1 MPRLSGPWHPSLRL
15 HLVGLLVLF
24 GAIAGGAAA
33 YQRHQSVSAAEN
45 RAEQALAFRATLGAH
60 EVNDAIALTSK
71 AMSDVAA
78 NPALRQLFGPT
89 ITPGCTLAYSG
100 AGPFVTG
107 HIDIVSDQGSV
118 RCSSRHLPTSAVY
131 AGAGW
136 LRRAGP
142 EPTVAG
148 PVLDAAT
155 GRRVLVVAAPIHG
168 LGVAV
173 TFLDLRGVDAGLSKR
188 LSGPIDSHVSLGPG
202 LSASTVTPNSDT
214 RVETAVPVASLGLSI
229 QAWTLR
235 SDAVAEARG
244 LSNWL
249 IAYLAGGMVVLLLAL
264 QLLYVKIARPLRRL
278 SIAVR
283 GATPGEVPAMLAAS
297 GPSEMVSLGQDFTA
311 LTFAVRDALVQT
323 GQAKAGELV
332 ATGER
337 DAHAAMLS
345 LIVRS
350 SHALIY
356 VKDLEGR
363 YLIVNP
369 ALEEAIGMTEAELLG
384 VTDTAVDPD
393 LAPVWQVHDVHA
405 NDAPHRFE
413 AAYEVGPATRHYDVV
428 KFPLLDADGAMYAVC
443 SVALDVTERRQAA
456 EATAEARDAALSAY
470 DAIAEARDAAVA
482 ATAAKSA
489 FLATM
494 SHEIRT
500 PMNAVIGMT
509 DLLEQTDLDT
519 QQQEFVETV
528 RSSGDAL
535 IAVINDILD
544 FSKIDSGELQLEVAP
559 FSLRDEVE
567 ACLGLVAGA
576 AHAKGL
582 VLLSDVDD
590 SCGPGVSGDVV
601 RLRQILT
608 NLLSNAVKFTPRG
621 HVLVEGG
628 CRLQDGGVLVTLT
641 VTDTGI
647 GIPKDAVRRLFKSFS
662 QVDASTTRVYGGT
675 GLGLAISQRL
685 AEAMNGGIEVRS
697 TPEVGTTFT
706 VTLSLKTVDDET
718 GPACASTPDPHLVQ
732 RSVLLV
738 DDHSTSRRILA
749 RQLTRMG
756 MTCMSAP
763 SREQALRLVD
773 QGLAYA
779 VAVVNLSD
787 REEDGVELGD
797 LLRARGGPSSGS
809 PIVLLTTLG
818 WRPPT
823 EDHPFAGF
831 VTKPVCNGQLA
842 NMLAVVLGGEPTRA
856 DTVVDV
862 DRVVG
867 APRVTASM
875 QVLLVEDNLV
885 NQRVGELMLRK
896 LGHRVDVVSDGRA
909 AVTAVAR
916 TRYDVVLMDIQMPLM
931 DGLEATR
938 HIRAE
943 IPAARQPFIVALTA
957 STLDGDKEACCAAG
971 MESYLSKP
979 VRASELR
986 EMLERTPAP

>member
-1 MPRLSGPWHPSLRL
+1 MPRIEGPWHPSLRL
-15 HLVGLLVLF
+15 HLVALLVLF
-24 GAIAGGAAA
+24 GVIAGGAAA
-33 YQRHQSVSAAEN
+33 YQRHQSISAAEE
-45 RAEQALAFRATLGAH
+45 RADQALTFRATLGAH
-60 EVNDAIALTSK
+60 EINDAIALTSK
-71 AMSDVAA
+71 AMGDVAG

-89 ITPGCTLAYSG
+89 ITPGCTLAFSG
-100 AGPFVTG
+100 AGPFATG

-118 RCSSRHLPTSAVY
+118 RCSSRHLPTSAIY
-131 AGAGW
+131 AGARW
-136 LRRAGP
+136 LHRAGP
-142 EPTVAG
+142 KPTVTG
-148 PVLDAAT
+148 PVLDPAT
-155 GRRVLVVAAPIHG
+155 GRRVLVVAAPIQG

-173 TFLDLRGVDAGLSKR
+173 TFLDLRGVTASLSKR
-188 LSGPIDSHVSLGPG
+188 LSGPIDSHVSLLPG
-202 LSASTVTPNSDT
+202 SRTSAVPKGDDT
-214 RVETAVPVASLGLSI
+214 RIEAAVPVTSLGLSL

-235 SDAVAEARG
+235 SDAVAEARR

-249 IAYLAGGMVVLLLAL
+249 IGYLVGGMVVLLLAL

-278 SIAVR
+278 SAAVR
-283 GATPGEVPAMLAAS
+283 GATPGEVPASLMVS
-297 GPSEMVSLGQDFTA
+297 GPSEMVSLGEDFTA
-311 LTFAVRDALVQT
+311 LTFAVRDALAEK
-323 GQAKAGELV
+323 GQAQAGELV

-384 VTDTAVDPD
+384 KTDTAIDPD
-393 LAPVWQVHDVHA
+393 LAKVWQVHDVQA
-405 NDAPHRFE
+405 NDSPHRFE
-413 AAYEVGPATRHYDVV
+413 AEYEVGHATRHYDVV
-428 KFPLLDADGAMYAVC
+428 KFPLVDAEGAMYAVC

-509 DLLEQTDLDT
+509 DLLAGTELDV

-544 FSKIDSGELQLEVAP
+544 FSKIDSGEMELEVAA
-559 FSLRDEVE
+559 FSLRDEAE
-567 ACLGLVAGA
+567 ACLELVASA
-576 AHAKGL
+576 ANDKDLLL
-582 VLLSDVDD
+582 VCDVDD
-590 SCGPGVSGDVV
+590 SCEPRVCGDVV
-601 RLRQILT
+601 RLRQILM
-608 NLLSNAVKFTPRG
+608 NLLSNAVKFTDGG
-621 HVLVEGG
+621 HVVVEGG
-628 CRLQDGGVLVTLT
+628 CRHVDEGVRVTLS

-647 GIPKDAVRRLFKSFS
+647 GIPAGGFDRLFASFS

-685 AEAMNGGIEVRS
+685 AEAMGGGIKVS
-697 TPEVGTTFT
+697 SVPGGGTTFT
-706 VTLSLKTVDDET
+706 VTLILQPEAE
-718 GPACASTPDPHLVQ
+718 GE
-732 RSVLLV
+732 RSCGAVPNSYLAERAVLLV
-738 DDHSTSRRILA
+738 DDNPTSLHILA
-749 RQLTRMG
+749 RQLRRLG
-756 MTCMSAP
+756 MACTTAASAH
-763 SREQALRLVD
+763 QALRLVD
-773 QGLAYA
+773 DGLTYA
-779 VAVVNLSD
+779 VAVLNLSTA
-787 REEDGVELGD
+787 EEDGPELGN
-797 LLRARGGPSSGS
+797 LLKARQGQPSAG
-809 PIVLLTTLG
+809 IILLTRLG
-818 WRPPT
+818 WRPPNG
-823 EDHPFAGF
+823 DHPFAGF
-831 VTKPVCNGQLA
+831 VTKPVRSSQLSE
-842 NMLAVVLGGEPTRA
+842 MLIASLGGDPPSLDA
-856 DTVVDV
+856 FPGHVVV
-862 DRVVG
+862 
-867 APRVTASM
+867 PLPASSM
-875 QVLLVEDNLV
+875 RVLLVEDNLV

-896 LGHRVDVVSDGRA
+896 LGHRVEVVSDGRA
-909 AVTAVAR
+909 AVAAVAR

-938 HIRAE
+938 HIRE
-943 IPAARQPFIVALTA
+943 EVPAARQPFIVALTA

-986 EMLERTPAP
+986 DMLERTAAT

>member
-1 MPRLSGPWHPSLRL
+1 MEFDGP
-15 HLVGLLVLF
+15 
-24 GAIAGGAAA
+24 
-33 YQRHQSVSAAEN
+33 
-45 RAEQALAFRATLGAH
+45 
-60 EVNDAIALTSK
+60 
-71 AMSDVAA
+71 
-78 NPALRQLFGPT
+78 
-89 ITPGCTLAYSG
+89 
-100 AGPFVTG
+100 
-107 HIDIVSDQGSV
+107 QG
-118 RCSSRHLPTSAVY
+118 
-131 AGAGW
+131 
-136 LRRAGP
+136 
-142 EPTVAG
+142 
-148 PVLDAAT
+148 
-155 GRRVLVVAAPIHG
+155 
-168 LGVAV
+168 
-173 TFLDLRGVDAGLSKR
+173 
-188 LSGPIDSHVSLGPG
+188 
-202 LSASTVTPNSDT
+202 
-214 RVETAVPVASLGLSI
+214 
-229 QAWTLR
+229 
-235 SDAVAEARG
+235 
-244 LSNWL
+244 
-249 IAYLAGGMVVLLLAL
+249 
-264 QLLYVKIARPLRRL
+264 
-278 SIAVR
+278 
-283 GATPGEVPAMLAAS
+283 
-297 GPSEMVSLGQDFTA
+297 
-311 LTFAVRDALVQT
+311 
-323 GQAKAGELV
+323 
-332 ATGER
+332 
-337 DAHAAMLS
+337 
-345 LIVRS
+345 
-350 SHALIY
+350 
-356 VKDLEGR
+356 
-363 YLIVNP
+363 
-369 ALEEAIGMTEAELLG
+369 
-384 VTDTAVDPD
+384 
-393 LAPVWQVHDVHA
+393 
-405 NDAPHRFE
+405 
-413 AAYEVGPATRHYDVV
+413 TRHYDVA
-428 KFPLLDADGAMYAVC
+428 KFPLLDASGSLHAVC
-443 SVALDVTERRQAA
+443 SVALDVTAQREAIA
-456 EATAEARDAALSAY
+456 ATAEARDAALSAY

-519 QQQEFVETV
+519 QQLEFVETV

-544 FSKIDSGELQLEVAP
+544 FSKIDSGELELEVAP

-567 ACLGLVAGA
+567 ACLGLVAGTA
-576 AHAKGL
+576 QAKGL
-582 VLLSDVDD
+582 VLLCDVDD
-590 SCGPGVSGDVV
+590 SCGSRVSGDVV

-608 NLLSNAVKFTPRG
+608 NLLSNAVKFTANG

-628 CRLQDGGVLVTLT
+628 CRLQDEGVLVTLT

-685 AEAMNGGIEVRS
+685 AEAMHGGIEVRS

-706 VTLSLKTVDDET
+706 VTLSLNAVGDEP
-718 GPACASTPDPHLVQ
+718 GPVCPSTPDPHLVQ

-763 SREQALRLVD
+763 SGEQALRLVD

-779 VAVVNLSD
+779 VAVVNLSA
-787 REEDGVELGD
+787 REGDGVELGD

-818 WRPPT
+818 RRPPT

-831 VTKPVCNGQLA
+831 VTKPVCNGQLT
-842 NMLAVVLGGEPTRA
+842 NMLAVVLGGEPANA
-856 DTVVDV
+856 DTAI

-875 QVLLVEDNLV
+875 HVLLVEDNLV

-909 AVTAVAR
+909 AVAAVAR
-916 TRYDVVLMDIQMPLM
+916 TQYDVVLMDIQMPLM

-938 HIRAE
+938 HIRDE
-943 IPAARQPFIVALTA
+943 VPAARQPFIVALTA

-986 EMLERTPAP
+986 AMLERTAVT

>member
-1 MPRLSGPWHPSLRL
+1 MSRVGGAWHPSLRL

-24 GAIAGGAAA
+24 GVIAGSAAA
-33 YQRHQSVSAAEN
+33 YQRHQSVSAAEE
-45 RAEQALAFRATLGAH
+45 RVGQGLVFRATLGAH
-60 EVNDAIALTSK
+60 EVNDALALTRK
-71 AMSDVAA
+71 AMADVAA

-89 ITPGCTLAYSG
+89 ITPGCTLAYGG

-107 HIDIVSDQGSV
+107 HIDIVSDRGSV
-118 RCSSRHLPTSAVY
+118 RCSSRRLPGSAVY
-131 AGAGW
+131 SGADW
-136 LRRAGP
+136 LGRARAK
-142 EPTVAG
+142 PTVSG
-148 PVLDAAT
+148 PVRDAAT
-155 GRRVLVVAAPIHG
+155 DRQVLVVTAPIHG

-173 TFLDLRGVDAGLSKR
+173 TFLDLRGVATAMSKR
-188 LSGPIDSHVSLGPG
+188 LSGPIDSHVSLVPG
-202 LSASTVTPNSDT
+202 IEGSPATRSSDS
-214 RVETAVPVASLGLSI
+214 RIEAAAPIASLGLSL
-229 QAWTLR
+229 QAWTSR

-249 IAYLAGGMVVLLLAL
+249 IVYLAGGFVVLLLAL
-264 QLLYVKIARPLRRL
+264 QLLCHTMTRPLRRL
-278 SIAVR
+278 SAAVR
-283 GATPGEVPAMLAAS
+283 GATPGEVPATLAVS
-297 GPSEMVSLGQDFTA
+297 GPAEIVSLGEDFTA
-311 LTFAVRDALVQT
+311 LTSAVRDALEQK
-323 GQAKAGELV
+323 GRAQASELV
-332 ATGER
+332 VTAER
-337 DAHAAMLS
+337 DANAAMLS
-345 LIVRS
+345 TIVES

-356 VKDLEGR
+356 VKDIEGR
-363 YLIVNP
+363 YLMVNP
-369 ALEEAIGMTEAELLG
+369 AFEEATHKTEAELVG
-384 VTDTAVDPD
+384 KTDAVIDPGLASKAQLHD
-393 LAPVWQVHDVHA
+393 LQAHDGLY
-405 NDAPHRFE
+405 RFE
-413 AAYEVGPATRHYDVV
+413 VEFDGPQGTRHYDLA
-428 KFPLLDADGAMYAVC
+428 KFPLLDASGSVHAVC
-443 SVALDVTERRQAA
+443 TVALDVTAQREAIA
-456 EATAEARDAALSAY
+456 ATAEARDAALSAY

-509 DLLEQTDLDT
+509 DLLEQTNLDT

-528 RSSGDAL
+528 RSSGDTL

-544 FSKIDSGELQLEVAP
+544 FSKIDSGELELEVAP

-567 ACLGLVAGA
+567 SCLGLVAGTA
-576 AHAKGL
+576 QAKGL
-582 VLLSDVDD
+582 VLLCDVDD
-590 SCGPGVSGDVV
+590 SCGSRVSGDVV
-601 RLRQILT
+601 RLRQIVT
-608 NLLSNAVKFTPRG
+608 NLLSNAVKFTAEG
-621 HVLVEGG
+621 YVLVEGA
-628 CRLQDGGVLVTLT
+628 CRRQDGGVLVTLT

-647 GIPKDAVRRLFKSFS
+647 GIAKDAVCRLFKSFS

-685 AEAMNGGIEVRS
+685 AEAMRGGIEVRS

-706 VTLSLKTVDDET
+706 VTLSLDAVDDQE
-718 GPACASTPDPHLVQ
+718 GPAYASTPDPQLMQ

-773 QGLAYA
+773 RGLAYA
-779 VAVVNLSD
+779 VAVVNLSA
-787 REEDGVELGD
+787 REGDGVELGD

-818 WRPPT
+818 SRPRT

-842 NMLAVVLGGEPTRA
+842 NMLAVALGGEPTRA
-856 DTVVDV
+856 DTVVG
-862 DRVVG
+862 RVVG

-875 QVLLVEDNLV
+875 HVLLVEDNLV

-909 AVTAVAR
+909 AVAAVAR

-938 HIRAE
+938 HIRE
-943 IPAARQPFIVALTA
+943 QVPAGRQPFIIALTA
-957 STLDGDKEACCAAG
+957 STLDGDKEACCEAG

-986 EMLERTPAP
+986 AMLERTPAT

>member
-1 MPRLSGPWHPSLRL
+1 MPRLSVPWHPSLRL

-24 GAIAGGAAA
+24 GVIAGGAAA
-33 YQRHQSVSAAEN
+33 YQRHQSVSAAEDH
-45 RAEQALAFRATLGAH
+45 AEQALAFRATLGAH

-100 AGPFVTG
+100 AGPFVHG
-107 HIDIVSDQGSV
+107 HIDIVSDQGIV
-118 RCSSRHLPTSAVY
+118 RCSSRHVPTSAVY
-131 AGAGW
+131 SGAGW

-142 EPTVAG
+142 ELTLAG

-173 TFLDLRGVDAGLSKR
+173 TFLDLRGVEAGLSKR
-188 LSGPIDSHVSLGPG
+188 LSGPIDSHVSLVPG
-202 LSASTVTPNSDT
+202 LSASTVTTDSDT
-214 RVETAVPVASLGLSI
+214 RVEAAVPVASLGLSL

-249 IAYLAGGMVVLLLAL
+249 IAYLAGGMMVLLLAL

-278 SIAVR
+278 SAAVR
-283 GATPGEVPAMLAAS
+283 RATPGEVPANLTVS
-297 GPSEMVSLGQDFTA
+297 GPAEMVSLGEDFTA
-311 LTFAVRDALVQT
+311 LTSAVRDALAQK
-323 GQAKAGELV
+323 GQARASELV

-337 DAHAAMLS
+337 DANAAMLS
-345 LIVRS
+345 TIVES

-356 VKDLEGR
+356 VKDIDGR
-363 YLIVNP
+363 YLMANP
-369 ALEEAIGMTEAELLG
+369 AFEEATQKTQAELLG
-384 VTDTAVDPD
+384 KTDAAINPGF
-393 LAPVWQVHDVHA
+393 AWRAEVHDEQAH
-405 NDAPHRFE
+405 DGPYRFE
-413 AAYEVGPATRHYDVV
+413 AQFEGPQGTRHYDIA
-428 KFPLLDADGAMYAVC
+428 KFPLLDAGGSLHAVC
-443 SVALDVTERRQAA
+443 SVALDVTAQREAIA
-456 EATAEARDAALSAY
+456 ATAEARDAALSAY

-509 DLLEQTDLDT
+509 DLLEQTDLDA

-544 FSKIDSGELQLEVAP
+544 FSKIDSGELQLEVVP

-576 AHAKGL
+576 AQAKGL
-582 VLLSDVDD
+582 VLLCDVDE

-647 GIPKDAVRRLFKSFS
+647 GIPEDAVRRLFKSFS

-685 AEAMNGGIEVRS
+685 AEAMHGGIEVRS

-706 VTLSLKTVDDET
+706 VTLSLTAVDDET

-738 DDHSTSRRILA
+738 DDHPTSRRILA

-842 NMLAVVLGGEPTRA
+842 NMLSVVLGGEPTRA
-856 DTVVDV
+856 DTVV

-909 AVTAVAR
+909 AVAAVAR

-986 EMLERTPAP
+986 TLLERTPAM